1 MALPTIS
8 DEQRRQALA
17 KAVRTRQERAKLKGR
32 LKDGSMTLNQ
42 VLSDSSNPVIAKMR
56 VKSLLE
62 ALPGVG
68 KVSAKKIM
76 NDIGIS
82 ETRRIQGLGTRQR
95 DLLLK
100 ELS

>member
-1 MALPTIS
+1 MALPTITE
-8 DEQRRQALA
+8 EQRRQALA
-17 KAVRTRQERAKLKGR
+17 KAVKTRQERAKLKGQ
-32 LKDGSMTLNQ
+32 LKDGSMTLSRM
-42 VLSDSSNPVIAKMR
+42 LADAGNPVVGKMR

-68 KVSAKKIM
+68 KVRAKKLM
-76 NDIGIS
+76 DQIGIS
-82 ETRRIQGLGTRQR
+82 ETRRIQGLGKRQK